1 MNNYEF
7 IHSITNEFKE
17 ICWDIRNTTKKQEG
31 GQLYLDYFST
41 HWDFFNNSESKSKKI
56 AIQSINIDGNNYFVL
71 FEAKNL
77 NNQLPVTLNL
87 NELKGDKNC
96 KDYTEITLENNN
108 LYLINYCLGDKD
120 DQEQKR
126 VEKIIQNIVSFKSLV
141 DFEKAIEVEDSNWND
156 YGYYQLIFL
165 KIWDIFLDLRVNP
178 RKDMIRYLSKEIK
191 KPDNGHLCSLGSI
204 EYYEFLKKYLPYNIR
219 KEWFAKINDLAF
231 NIVELDRISSY
242 YENFD
247 DGIRTFI
254 SNKTN
259 NISNKTNNFFY
270 KSFLRNTTIKEI
282 KEIFHPLAI
291 SVIKKNQQIIK
302 IIDSVNDEVPD
313 IRYVFNE
320 GEIKKGELILE
331 KNRNS
336 FLPMNV
342 YGIVGGNGS
351 GKTHKILEIIRG
363 HIDGDNKFSQII
375 HFSLS
380 PFDSSIDVEQN
391 ENYERVGFSSVQDQK
406 LSEVLE
412 KTEMLGE
419 DEIKEELLNLYAGKY
434 LDENKNFVAPNN
446 GVKIEDSFIWYIE
459 SLLLDLIASDNKLKL
474 WEESL
479 NFFAFDEWA
488 NKIKMAFCDK
498 KIEASDFDLI
508 KNLSSGQATILL
520 YITKLVYSVNKGS
533 LIIFDEPETFMHP
546 PMMKSF
552 IRAVSNIIQKSSAF
566 CLVATHSPV
575 VIQEIPHCNVYKI
588 DSEHR
593 IEPIHYKTYGQN
605 LDTLYKNIYGVALQM
620 TGYNGL
626 LTERSKELLNSLENE
641 NVVSLDE
648 ILFKDD
654 IQFLGDEAYLKY
666 LIVKDMLETEIKK
679 NEKSKS

>member
-17 ICWDIRNTTKKQEG
+17 IWWDVRSTIHKQEG
-31 GQLYLDYFST
+31 GQLYLDFFST
-41 HWDFFNNSESKSKKI
+41 HSDFFNNSESKSKKI
-56 AIQSINIDGNNYFVL
+56 TIQSINIDGNNYFVL

-77 NNQLPVTLNL
+77 GNQPPITLNL
-87 NELKGDKNC
+87 DEFKGDKNS
-96 KDYTEITLENNN
+96 KDYTEITSGNNN
-108 LYLINYCLGDKD
+108 LYLIYYCLEDKD
-120 DQEQKR
+120 EQGQKQEQER
-126 VEKIIQNIVSFKSLV
+126 VKKIIQNIVSFKSLV
-141 DFEKAIEVEDSNWND
+141 DFENAIEVEDSNWND

-165 KIWDIFLDLRVNP
+165 NIWDVFLELRVNP
-178 RKDMIRYLSKEIK
+178 REDMIRYLSKTIE
-191 KPDNGHLCSLGSI
+191 KPKNKDLCSLGSI
-204 EYYEFLKKYLPYNIR
+204 EYYDFLKKYLPYNIR
-219 KEWFAKINDLAF
+219 KEWFAKTNDLAF
-231 NIVELDRISSY
+231 NIVELDRISSDY
-242 YENFD
+242 KNFD
-247 DGIRTFI
+247 DGIRTFLN
-254 SNKTN
+254 NKTN
-259 NISNKTNNFFY
+259 NKRNNKINNFFY

-291 SVIKKNQQIIK
+291 SGIDKNQQKIK
-302 IIDSVNDEVPD
+302 IIDSVNDEVPN
-313 IRYVFNE
+313 IEYVFNE
-320 GEIKKGELILE
+320 GEIKKGKLILE

-351 GKTHKILEIIRG
+351 GKSHKILEIING
-363 HIDGDNKFSQII
+363 HINGDNKFSQII

-380 PFDSSIDVEQN
+380 PFDPSIDVEQN
-391 ENYERVGFSSVQDQK
+391 EKYERVGFSSVQGKK

-419 DEIKEELLNLYAGKY
+419 KDIKKELLKLYAGKY
-434 LDENKNFVAPNN
+434 LDEKENFVSPKN

-479 NFFAFDEWA
+479 NFFAFDDWA
-488 NKIKMAFCDK
+488 NKIKIAFCDK
-498 KIEASDFDLI
+498 KIEVSDFDLI

-593 IEPIHYKTYGQN
+593 IERIHYKTYGQN

-620 TGYNGL
+620 TGYNSL
-626 LTERSKELLNSLENE
+626 LTERLN
-641 NVVSLDE
+641 E
-648 ILFKDD
+648 ILEEREKGNVISTEEILYSDD
-654 IQFLGDEAYLKY
+654 MQYLGDEAYLKY
-666 LIVKDMLETEIKK
+666 LIVKDIIETR
-679 NEKSKS
+679 

>member
-17 ICWDIRNTTKKQEG
+17 IWWDVRSTIHKQEG

-41 HWDFFNNSESKSKKI
+41 HSDFFNNSESKSKKI
-56 AIQSINIDGNNYFVL
+56 AIQSIDIDGNNYCVL

-77 NNQLPVTLNL
+77 DNQPPITLNL
-87 NELKGDKNC
+87 DEFKGDKNSN
-96 KDYTEITLENNN
+96 DYTEITSGNNN
-108 LYLINYCLGDKD
+108 IYLIYYCLEDKD
-120 DQEQKR
+120 EQER
-126 VEKIIQNIVSFKSLV
+126 VKKIIQNIVSFKSLV
-141 DFEKAIEVEDSNWND
+141 DFEDAIEVEDSNWND

-165 KIWDIFLDLRVNP
+165 KIWDVFLELRVNP
-178 RKDMIRYLSKEIK
+178 RKDMIRYLSKTIE
-191 KPDNGHLCSLGSI
+191 KPNDDYLCSLGSI

-231 NIVELDRISSY
+231 NIEELDRISSF
-242 YENFD
+242 YEIHGVGYNE
-247 DGIRTFI
+247 FI
-254 SNKTN
+254 KNKL
-259 NISNKTNNFFY
+259 NNFFDN
-270 KSFLRNTTIKEI
+270 SFLRNTTIKEI
-282 KEIFHPLAI
+282 KEIFHPLALSGI
-291 SVIKKNQQIIK
+291 DESQQAIE

-320 GEIKKGELILE
+320 GQIKKGELILE

-391 ENYERVGFSSVQDQK
+391 ENYERVGFSSVQVQK

-419 DEIKEELLNLYAGKY
+419 DDIKEELLKLYEGKY

-479 NFFAFDEWA
+479 NFFSFDEWA

-593 IEPIHYKTYGQN
+593 IERIRYKTYGQN

-620 TGYNGL
+620 TGYN
-626 LTERSKELLNSLENE
+626 SLLNERLNKILEEREKGNIISTE
-641 NVVSLDE
+641 E
-648 ILFKDD
+648 ILYSDD
-654 IQFLGDEAYLKY
+654 MQYLGDEAYLKY
-666 LIVKDMLETEIKK
+666 LIVKDIIETE
-679 NEKSKS
+679 

>member
-17 ICWDIRNTTKKQEG
+17 IWWDVRSTIHKQEG

-41 HWDFFNNSESKSKKI
+41 HSDFFNNSESKSKKI
-56 AIQSINIDGNNYFVL
+56 AIQSIDIDGNNYCVL

-77 NNQLPVTLNL
+77 DNQPPITLNL
-87 NELKGDKNC
+87 DEFKGDKNSN
-96 KDYTEITLENNN
+96 DYTEITSGNNN
-108 LYLINYCLGDKD
+108 IYLIYYCLEDKD
-120 DQEQKR
+120 EQER
-126 VEKIIQNIVSFKSLV
+126 VKKIIQNIVSFKSLV
-141 DFEKAIEVEDSNWND
+141 DFEDAIEVEDSNWND

-165 KIWDIFLDLRVNP
+165 KIWDVFLELRVNP
-178 RKDMIRYLSKEIK
+178 RKDMIRYLSKTIE
-191 KPDNGHLCSLGSI
+191 KPNDDYLCSLGSI

-231 NIVELDRISSY
+231 NIEELDRISSF
-242 YENFD
+242 YEIHGVGYNE
-247 DGIRTFI
+247 FI
-254 SNKTN
+254 KNKL
-259 NISNKTNNFFY
+259 NNFFNN
-270 KSFLRNTTIKEI
+270 SFLRNTTIKEI
-282 KEIFHPLAI
+282 KEIFHPLALSGI
-291 SVIKKNQQIIK
+291 DESQQAIE

-320 GEIKKGELILE
+320 GQIKKGELILE

-391 ENYERVGFSSVQDQK
+391 ENYERVGFSSVQVQK

-419 DEIKEELLNLYAGKY
+419 DDIKEELLKLYEGKY

-479 NFFAFDEWA
+479 NFFSFDEWA

-593 IEPIHYKTYGQN
+593 IERIRYKTYGQN

-620 TGYNGL
+620 TGYN
-626 LTERSKELLNSLENE
+626 SLLNERLNKILEEREKGNIISTE
-641 NVVSLDE
+641 E
-648 ILFKDD
+648 ILYSDD
-654 IQFLGDEAYLKY
+654 MQYLGDEAYLKY
-666 LIVKDMLETEIKK
+666 LIVKDIIETE
-679 NEKSKS
+679 

>member
-1 MNNYEF
+1 MISSAF

-17 ICWDIRNTTKKQEG
+17 IWWDARSTIHKQEG
-31 GQLYLDYFST
+31 RQLYLDYFST
-41 HWDFFNNSESKSKKI
+41 HATFFNNSVTQSKKI

-71 FEAKNL
+71 FETKHIDNL
-77 NNQLPVTLNL
+77 PIALNL
-87 NELKGDKNC
+87 DEIKGDKNSINL
-96 KDYTEITLENNN
+96 THFSLGNNN
-108 LYLINYCLGDKD
+108 IYLINYCSEDKD
-120 DQEQKR
+120 EQQKKQEQVK
-126 VEKIIQNIVSFKSLV
+126 KIIQNIVSFKSLV
-141 DFEKAIEVEDSNWND
+141 DFENAIKLEDSNWND
-156 YGYYQLIFL
+156 YGFYQLIYL
-165 KIWDIFLDLRVNP
+165 KIWGVSLELRVNP
-178 RKDMIRYLSKEIK
+178 REDMIRYLSKKTE
-191 KPDNGHLCSLGSI
+191 KPDNHYLCSLGSI

-219 KEWFAKINDLAF
+219 EEWFAKTNDLAF
-231 NIVELDRISSY
+231 NIKELDRISSY
-242 YENFD
+242 YENHEESTCEY
-247 DGIRTFI
+247 IR
-254 SNKTN
+254 NE
-259 NISNKTNNFFY
+259 TNNFFNN
-270 KSFLRNTTIKEI
+270 SFLRNTTIKEI
-282 KEIFHPLAI
+282 KEIFHPLALNGI
-291 SVIKKNQQIIK
+291 DESQQVIT

-351 GKTHKILEIIRG
+351 GKTHKILEIIRN

-419 DEIKEELLNLYAGKY
+419 DEIKEELLKLYAGKY
-434 LDENKNFVAPNN
+434 LDENKNFVAPKN